1 MPSEP
6 ASWTLILLYLGAG
19 FVLLAKGADW
29 LVSGSSI
36 IARRLGVSVLI
47 IGLTVVAFGTSAPEV
62 VVSGL
67 AAWEGYVDLSLGNA
81 LGSNIANIGLVLGAS
96 ALVLPSILEARLK
109 SRELFWLVASL
120 GLLWFLSADHR
131 ITRVEALVLLGVF
144 VLFNLHLFFGARKEA
159 REAREARGREV
170 PSDGH
175 RYPLFWVVLGT
186 LSIGLGAKLVLDAA
200 LGGAQRLA
208 IPESVVGLTIVAI
221 GTSLPELA
229 AGVGGALR
237 GERDISLGNVIGSN
251 VFNLLGVIGTVGL
264 IQPFDPDDPA
274 IANPA
279 GVESA
284 FESALAEDLWVVLGF
299 SLLAVVLPI
308 LGGARG
314 GRSKGLT
321 LLLLYA
327 VYSVWLFATRG

>member
-1 MPSEP
+1 MPPEP
-6 ASWTLILLYLGAG
+6 ASWPLILLCLGAG

-29 LVSGSSI
+29 LVSGSSL
-36 IARRLGVSVLI
+36 IARRLGISVLI

-120 GLLWFLSADHR
+120 ALLWFLSRDHR
-131 ITRVEALVLLGVF
+131 ITRVDALVLLGVF
-144 VLFNLHLFFGARKEA
+144 VLFNVHLFFGARKEA
-159 REAREARGREV
+159 RESKGREV

-186 LSIGLGAKLVLDAA
+186 LSIGLGAKLVLDGA

-229 AGVGGALR
+229 AGMGGALR
-237 GERDISLGNVIGSN
+237 GEKDISLGNVIGSN

-274 IANPA
+274 IANPE

-284 FESALAEDLWVVLGF
+284 FESALSEDLWVVLGF
-299 SLLAVVLPI
+299 SLLAVTLPMM
-308 LGGARG
+308 RSVRS
-314 GRSKGLT
+314 GRAKGLA
-321 LLLLYA
+321 LLLLY
-327 VYSVWLFATRG
+327 VLYSVWLFVSRG